1 MWRYGRDQADFS
13 EEIRAHLEME
23 TDRLR
28 GEGLSEAE
36 AYAQARREFG
46 NVTRVEEHFY
56 ESNRLFLAAEDIF
69 RDLRYILR
77 GLRKSPA
84 FTLLVIAVLA
94 IGIGTNAAM
103 FSLIDRLLLHPVTWR
118 DPGSIVVVCGHD
130 KRGRGAD
137 ISFAAFQVWKDRV
150 PGIQSA
156 ALSKM
161 RSLLLTGVEEPES
174 LFAREVTR
182 SMFDMLGVAPVAGRL
197 FNDSDFAPG
206 APPTVILSDLIWQK
220 HFQRNPAIVGR
231 QILLDGQGVTVIGVM
246 PGRFV
251 CPTPGYQAWIPLERF
266 TDPAG
271 ELHYGF
277 QALARLKPDASLPW
291 VQRGFAA
298 LAGSLPPDPRN
309 PDGWIPEL
317 KPYLNDLTGNNRH
330 AFAILWS
337 ATGAVLLIACAN
349 AANLLLAR
357 ASNRAHEFAVRASL
371 GASRFQLVA
380 QIVSECLLLSA
391 IGAAA
396 GVALAAAALPA
407 ITRFLPPLGLQVA
420 ERLHLT
426 PAAVLVAVAAALVTG
441 VLCAIPSC
449 ADVLRSN
456 LAAPLA
462 ALSRSV
468 SSSRSSTRLRGFLS
482 AAEIALSIVLLVSAG
497 LMIRSLSRLLD
508 VRRLGMDTT
517 QVLTARISA
526 PTTLRKAPEI
536 SRYYSRILDEIH
548 HVPGVRSASVVTIL
562 PFSNIMVT
570 TSYSAEGTPR
580 LDHRDY
586 SVDLR
591 SISPEY
597 FKVLRIAVLR
607 GRDFTDRDA
616 TSAPRVAIVNRK
628 LAEHS
633 WPGQD
638 PVGRRVTLELGTN
651 LSPDDWYTVVGVVE
665 NTGRDAIEGAAQAEL
680 YLPIT
685 QNATAAQA
693 MSLAVRC
700 YGDPLSLGPAIGK
713 RIHTLNPDQPVTELQ
728 TMDTWL
734 AGAASR
740 PRLQAFLLEIFSGL
754 ALLLAVTGVFAV
766 MSYSVAQRT
775 HEIGIRGALGAA
787 PADIAAFVVRM
798 GLAPVAAGAVVGL
811 LASLA
816 VARLLRAELFETPP
830 ADPVVF
836 GSVALILITS
846 ALIALWVPAHRAAR
860 IEPAITLRAE

>member
-1 MWRYGRDQADFS
+1 MWRHGRDQTDFS

-46 NVTRVEEHFY
+46 NVARVEERFY
-56 ESNRLFLAAEDIF
+56 ESNRLFLAAENV
-69 RDLRYILR
+69 LRNLSYIVR

-84 FTLLVIAVLA
+84 FTVLVVTVLA
-94 IGIGTNAAM
+94 VGIGTNAAM
-103 FSLIDRLLLHPVTWR
+103 FSLIDRLLLHPVIWR
-118 DPGSIVVVCGHD
+118 DPGSIVAVWGHD

-150 PGIQSA
+150 PGIESA

-161 RSLLLTGVEEPES
+161 RSLMLTGVEEPES
-174 LFAREVTR
+174 LFTREVTR
-182 SMFDMLGVAPVAGRL
+182 SMFDMLGVAPAAGRL
-197 FNDSDFAPG
+197 FNDADFAPG
-206 APPTVILSDLIWQK
+206 APPTVILSDLVWQR
-220 HFQRNPAIVGR
+220 HFYRNPAIVGR

-246 PGRFV
+246 PERFV
-251 CPTPGYQAWIPLERF
+251 CTTPGYQAWIPLERF

-271 ELHYGF
+271 DLHYDF
-277 QALARLKPDASLPW
+277 EALARLKPGASLPH
-291 VQRGFAA
+291 VQRTFAA
-298 LAGSLPPDPRN
+298 LAGSLPSDPRN

-317 KPYLNDLTGNNRH
+317 KPYMNELTGNNRH

-349 AANLLLAR
+349 VANLLLAR
-357 ASNRAHEFAVRASL
+357 ASNRGHEFAVRAAL
-371 GASRFQLVA
+371 GASRFQLA
-380 QIVSECLLLSA
+380 TQIVSECLLLTTL
-391 IGAAA
+391 GAAA
-396 GVALAAAALPA
+396 GVALAAAALPV
-407 ITRFLPPLGLQVA
+407 ITRFLPPLGLQTG

-449 ADVLRSN
+449 SDVLRSN
-456 LAAPLA
+456 LAAPLS
-462 ALSRSV
+462 ALSRSI
-468 SSSRSSTRLRGFLS
+468 SSSRSSTRLRGILS
-482 AAEIALSIVLLVSAG
+482 ATEIALSIVLLISAG

-508 VRRLGMDTT
+508 VRRLGMETA
-517 QVLTARISA
+517 QVLTARIAA
-526 PTTLRKAPEI
+526 PTTLRKAPEV
-536 SRYYSRILDEIH
+536 SRYYGRILDEVH

-607 GRDFTDRDA
+607 GRAFMDQDS

-638 PVGRRVTLELGTN
+638 PIGRRVTLELGTN
-651 LSPDDWYTVVGVVE
+651 LKPEDWVTVVGIVE
-665 NTGRDAIEGAAQAEL
+665 NTGRDAIDEAAQAEL

-700 YGDPLSLGPAIGK
+700 YGDPLSLGPAIIK
-713 RIHTLNPDQPVTELQ
+713 RIHNLNPDQPVTELQ
-728 TMDTWL
+728 TMDTWM

-766 MSYSVAQRT
+766 MSYSVNQRT
-775 HEIGIRGALGAA
+775 HEIGIRGALGATSS
-787 PADIAAFVVRM
+787 DIVAFVLRM
-798 GLAPVAAGAVVGL
+798 GMRPVVVGAVVGFVT
-811 LASLA
+811 SLA

-830 ADPVVF
+830 SDPVVF

-846 ALIALWVPAHRAAR
+846 ALVALWVPARRAAR
-860 IEPAITLRAE
+860 IEPATTLRAE